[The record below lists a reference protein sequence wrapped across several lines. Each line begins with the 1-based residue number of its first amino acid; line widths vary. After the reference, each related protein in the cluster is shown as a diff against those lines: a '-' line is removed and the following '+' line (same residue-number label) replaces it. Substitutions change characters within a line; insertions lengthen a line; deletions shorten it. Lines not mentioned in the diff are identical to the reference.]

1 MTRLTTSSLLKAAR
15 TFNAAK
21 AAKRGFG
28 PARKF
33 VIKLAGRV
41 LPSKAL
47 VGMALGLRSSDFSG
61 GRAHLAAKLAKLGIK
76 LLELATVALIAC
88 SASKL
93 STAAAALELYTG
105 DFFTKA
111 AAFAARFLDGA
122 AVLSAKHG
130 LLAADDVVAPY
141 DHKLGGHKLGGRRE
155 QRAWAAKVIEQLR
168 ASYDAD
174 VTTFVLFAGKAYAA
188 ELEASDLNTL
198 NPLRGL
204 GLGDRKGWLKAALAA

>member
-141 DHKLGGHKLGGRRE
+141 DHKLGGRRE